1 MKFLSEIN
9 DAGKVKIADVAGNFT
24 ADNVEGALAE
34 LAASVPLP
42 ILVKQGTSYTAV
54 ELAEGQ
60 IGFLYT

>member
-1 MKFLSEIN
+1 MKFLSDLD
-9 DAGKVKIADVAGNFT
+9 DASRIKILDTAENFT
-24 ADNVEGALAE
+24 AENVEGALAE
-34 LAASVPLP
+34 LAASAPLP